1 MSKYGEAAVK
11 TVKYIKDNNFVNPRE
26 AWEVIT
32 REIFGVG
39 TASQAKGC
47 PKTTFLGLCETG
59 IVHGIPKGEYTKSDK
74 NKKYGLKA
82 IELIKNN
89 PELINNKKEL
99 WKRTIEPEEK
109 VHNSQMDVVI
119 ELWNNRMIR

>member
-11 TVKYIKDNNFVNPRE
+11 TVKYIRENNSNPRE
-26 AWEVIT
+26 SWEVIT

-39 TASQAKGC
+39 TAAQAKGC

-59 IVHGIPKGEYTKSDK
+59 IVNGIPKGEYTKSDK

-109 VHNSQMDVVI
+109 AHNSQMDVVI